1 MPLCS
6 VGWGAN
12 FTAGRG
18 TCLGGR
24 PSTEIGNFGKL
35 RVGYI
40 LDALSGSQARTLRR
54 GGAGRFCG
62 GFGKQGTRV
71 LWKTTRGGDDFM
83 LYPCLVPPSGGHKM
97 KLAPTKRR

>member
-24 PSTEIGNFGKL
+24 PSTEIGNFGNL
-35 RVGYI
+35 HSGT
-40 LDALSGSQARTLRR
+40 LSVHSAVRR
-54 GGAGRFCG
+54 RELYGGRPRAFCE
-62 GFGKQGTRV
+62 
-71 LWKTTRGGDDFM
+71 
-83 LYPCLVPPSGGHKM
+83 LV
-97 KLAPTKRR
+97 

>member
-40 LDALSGSQARTLRR
+40 LDALSGS
-54 GGAGRFCG
+54 
-62 GFGKQGTRV
+62 V
-71 LWKTTRGGDDFM
+71 N
-83 LYPCLVPPSGGHKM
+83 V
-97 KLAPTKRR
+97 